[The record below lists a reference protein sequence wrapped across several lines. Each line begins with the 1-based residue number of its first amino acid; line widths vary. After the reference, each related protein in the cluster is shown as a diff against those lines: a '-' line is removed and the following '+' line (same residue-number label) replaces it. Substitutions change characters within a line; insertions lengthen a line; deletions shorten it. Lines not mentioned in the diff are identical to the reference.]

1 MAGKNLNC
9 LFVFGLFTLLLLGS
23 MSKFHC
29 KHVSKLYSRFRIKVE
44 LFSYLGSIKF
54 LSVLKKKK
62 KKKKKKKEEEKKKKL
77 VCCAAASVECA
88 LSAATVKA
96 RLLLLLL
103 LPAAIFSSSLIL
115 FFWPSSLLR
124 SFLFVGRPSGSE
136 RGLSGSWSTW

>member
-1 MAGKNLNC
+1 MAGRTCNYLPRD
-9 LFVFGLFTLLLLGS
+9 VFFFPRRRGMRSGRPG
-23 MSKFHC
+23 K
-29 KHVSKLYSRFRIKVE
+29 KLTRDRIVE
-44 LFSYLGSIKF
+44 CAGRTTRGTRRRRGEY
-54 LSVLKKKK
+54 KK